1 MILNIASNLNFILQD
16 SLLKAEDNSKFI
28 YSISSDML
36 TINDLSTKKQILFPD
51 HVVNKNSNIYD
62 LLIESDINK
71 NVSSKIVLTDIKF
84 DLIFLSKGKISI
96 LDDNNIIN

>member
-16 SLLKAEDNSKFI
+16 SHLKAEDNSKFI

>member
-1 MILNIASNLNFILQD
+1 MILNIASNHNFILKD
-16 SLLKAEDNSKFI
+16 GNLRAEDNSKFT
-28 YSISSDML
+28 YSISNDML

-51 HVVNKNSNIYD
+51 YAIDKNSNIYD
-62 LLIESDINK
+62 LLIKSDIDK
-71 NVSSKIVLTDIKF
+71 NVSSKVVLTDIKF